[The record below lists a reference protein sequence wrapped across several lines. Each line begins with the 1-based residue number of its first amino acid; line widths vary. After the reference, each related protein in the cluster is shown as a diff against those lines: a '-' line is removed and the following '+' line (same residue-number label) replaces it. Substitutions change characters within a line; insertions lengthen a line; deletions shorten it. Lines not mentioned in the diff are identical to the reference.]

1 MDHPA
6 YISRLQLDR
15 TKRIYFGEETEAE
28 AVRDKAKSAEDKAR
42 GRKKDMSSLFKSKAA
57 LKKQAGLLSA
67 KEDELNIR
75 STGARNDYILN
86 LSSSNAHQERY
97 YNYDLQVCGFMR
109 HQCLKIQYRVS
120 HLLAD
125 LGCID

>member
-1 MDHPA
+1 M
-6 YISRLQLDR
+6 
-15 TKRIYFGEETEAE
+15 
-28 AVRDKAKSAEDKAR
+28 RDKAKSAEDKAR

-97 YNYDLQVCGFMR
+97 YRHDLQVGGQLQGDHSGGKTFR
-109 HQCLKIQYRVS
+109 
-120 HLLAD
+120 
-125 LGCID
+125 